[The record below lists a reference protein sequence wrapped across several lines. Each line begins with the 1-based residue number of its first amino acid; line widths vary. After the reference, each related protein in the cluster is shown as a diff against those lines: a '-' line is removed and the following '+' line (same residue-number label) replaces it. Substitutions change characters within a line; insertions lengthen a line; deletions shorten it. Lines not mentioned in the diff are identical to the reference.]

1 MSRKPNLALLQ
12 KTIDY
17 QFNNIAL
24 LNQALTHRSAH
35 HLHNERLEYLGD
47 AVLGH
52 VIALELYTRFPKA
65 DEGQLSR
72 LRAFLVKEKALS
84 EIASE
89 LGFSQFLIL
98 GSGELKSGGFRR
110 DSILSDTFEAIIGA
124 VMLDS
129 DFETTQNYILQLYQ
143 SKIAA
148 LSLDMAQKDPKT
160 RLQEWL
166 QARGHRTPEYEVIK
180 ESGKDH
186 AKKYWV
192 RCKIDYQSISID
204 GEGDSRR
211 KAEQAAASEA
221 IEIIQIDNKVK

>member
-17 QFNNIAL
+17 QFNDNEL
-24 LNQALTHRSAH
+24 LTQALTHRSAH
-35 HLHNERLEYLGD
+35 HIHNERLEFLGD

-52 VIALELYTRFPKA
+52 VIALALYIKFPNA

-72 LRAFLVKEKALS
+72 LRAHLVKEKALS
-84 EIASE
+84 EIATE
-89 LGFSQFLIL
+89 LNFSQFLIL

-129 DFETTQNYILQLYQ
+129 DFKTTQNYILKLYQ
-143 SKIAA
+143 AKISR
-148 LSLDMAQKDPKT
+148 LSLDMAEKDPKT

-166 QARGHRTPEYEVIK
+166 QARGEKIPSYHVIK
-180 ESGKDH
+180 EEGKDH

-192 RCKIDYQSISID
+192 NCQIGYQNILI
-204 GEGDSRR
+204 EGFGASRR
-211 KAEQAAASEA
+211 KAEQDAASKA
-221 IEIIQIDNKVK
+221 INQIQKIEKT